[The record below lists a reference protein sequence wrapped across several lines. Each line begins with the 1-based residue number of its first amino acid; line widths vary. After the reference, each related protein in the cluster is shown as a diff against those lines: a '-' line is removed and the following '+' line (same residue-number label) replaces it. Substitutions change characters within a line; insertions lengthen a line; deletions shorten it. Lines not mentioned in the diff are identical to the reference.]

1 MCICTCACKCACTR
15 IQSAASLQRSRNQS
29 SIRFSLS
36 KTGLRKRWSNIINIL
51 RENYFKLTFS
61 STIYLYPSIYFCLSV
76 YLSTYTWEAVFQ
88 MYPVANCIFKNSP
101 EQYFWSSILLQDLN
115 IPHWE
120 AETMPHDPER
130 GKYISTVMIQRSR
143 ADSNIDYIKLLKCYR
158 IKDTINKKQQIWKK
172 YLKHI

>member
-1 MCICTCACKCACTR
+1 MHASVHAHAYTAQLLYKGAGIKVASDFP
-15 IQSAASLQRSRNQS
+15 SAKLGWGSNEAISSMFWGKIILNLRSLQLTNY
-29 SIRFSLS
+29 IHLFLS
-36 KTGLRKRWSNIINIL
+36 V
-51 RENYFKLTFS
+51 
-61 STIYLYPSIYFCLSV
+61 CLSV

-120 AETMPHDPER
+120 VESIPHDPEP
-130 GKYISTVMIQRSR
+130 GKYISTVMIQWSR